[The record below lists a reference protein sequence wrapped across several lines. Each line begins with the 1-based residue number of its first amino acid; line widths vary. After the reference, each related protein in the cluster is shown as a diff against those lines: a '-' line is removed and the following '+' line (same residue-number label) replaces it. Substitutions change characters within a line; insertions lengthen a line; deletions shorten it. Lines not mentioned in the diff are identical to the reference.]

1 MKRKYSIKTYVFG
14 VALLLGLALILL
26 SIISPRSLTNA
37 AFEAKRAELFLG
49 RRMKQ
54 LEKYVEKALA
64 GNPEEW
70 LDLGNVPDDMVL
82 YRYVNDSLQS
92 WCHQFSVD
100 NDDIHRRYM
109 VEKLVNPRL
118 NLESPLLKVTDA
130 VGFYNFGPKWY
141 LAESRTVD
149 GVRVIAGLEIMD
161 SQNPSNLNGSNPHL
175 HIGNRFNIRPL
186 SDSEGSA
193 VRVGGV
199 PQFKLI
205 RETLVKSSDFRLFSP
220 MIYAGSVLRSLGSVF
235 ILNALIFIFALLI
248 YLYRDNIFR
257 RVKSRRTMLVLAG
270 VDILAVIAIIAY
282 AFLTFRSIIVNSSI
296 CLELYKLDDVSRYS
310 FLVYASFIIMFMS
323 VPMLL
328 QMLRPSIVRTTGKH
342 FNSFSTKNRML
353 LAFLLSLGM
362 VLTAAIN
369 GYYKERNKLTIWAD
383 RLSIDRDISLEVQ
396 LRMVEGQ
403 LAEDAFISTLAQL
416 DNAAS
421 AIENRITDT
430 YFSRIA
436 QDYNVT
442 VYLLRTV
449 PDMQFYRS
457 RINGA
462 EKIADQSRFLFSDTG
477 GRPRYDGIFLYYR
490 QDFGLTRLLVE
501 VEEKTAKTDR
511 GYANIFNLTKPGRL
525 SIPSIY
531 SYAKYK
537 GGRLQS
543 FKGDYAYPMELGR
556 QSSDEAYLHIIT
568 PVNDD
573 ETVVISR
580 PKVSIYN
587 YLIAVV
593 FIALVIFLLLSVY
606 TIHRKN
612 LRSEE
617 RHYYK
622 ARINAALMTGLIL
635 TMVVISTVSI
645 LFVYK
650 RNESNMR
657 SIMSDKINSIQTLMN
672 SRIRG
677 VYSSSALMSPEVRN
691 LLDIVGEDTGS
702 DITLYRPDGR
712 IMMSTFPEVFNRM
725 IMGGRINDEAFRNIS
740 YQSKRY
746 FIHKEKVEGKRFYG
760 MYAPLFSDS
769 GQVIA
774 IICCPYIT
782 RNYDFGKDA
791 VTHSMA
797 ILTVFLILLLIVR
810 IVSMAVVGRMFKPL
824 SEMGRKMSSANIDS
838 LEHINYTNNDE
849 ILSLVESYNRMVD
862 DLSESTRQLAQ
873 AERDKAWSGMAR
885 QVAHEIKNPLTP
897 MKLQLQRIVRLKEKN
912 DPSWQDKFD
921 EVTKVLLDHIEILTD
936 TANEFST
943 FAKLYTEEHTRI
955 KLDTVLQEEIA
966 MFDNKEN
973 ISFDYFGLEGA
984 VVMGP
989 KPQLT
994 RVFVN
999 LINNSVQALGDAPG
1013 GKIVVSLRNSV
1024 KDGYYDIVFEDNGPG
1039 VAEQNISKLFTPN
1052 FTTKNGGSGL
1062 GLAISRSILERC
1074 GATIAY
1080 SKSFTLNGA
1089 CFTISYPK

>member
-1 MKRKYSIKTYVFG
+1 MKRKYTIKTYVIG
-14 VALLLGLALILL
+14 AVLLVGLTLLLL

-37 AFEAKRAELFLG
+37 SFEAKRAEFFLG

-54 LEKYVEKALA
+54 LEGYIARALE
-64 GNPEEW
+64 GDSDEW
-70 LDLGNVPDDMVL
+70 LDLGKVPEDMVL
-82 YRYVNDSLQS
+82 YRYVDDSLQS
-92 WCHQFSVD
+92 WCHQFTVD

-109 VEKLVNPRL
+109 VEKLINPRL
-118 NLESPLLKVTDA
+118 NFESPLLNVTDE

-161 SQNPSNLNGSNPHL
+161 TRKSSSLNGSNPHL

-205 RETLVKSSDFRLFSP
+205 RETLVTSTDFRLFSP
-220 MIYAGSVLRSLGSVF
+220 FLYAGNVFPSLGSVF
-235 ILNALIFIFALLI
+235 VLNALIFILALFV

-257 RVKSRRTMLVLAG
+257 RIRRRSLMLALA
-270 VDILAVIAIIAY
+270 VMDILAIAAIVAY
-282 AFLTFRSIIVNSSI
+282 AFLTFRSIIVNSNI
-296 CLELYKLDDVSRYS
+296 CLELYKLDDVTKYS
-310 FLVYASFIIMFMS
+310 FLVYASFIIMLMS

-328 QMLRPSIVRTTGKH
+328 QMLRPAITRTTGRH
-342 FNSFSTKNRML
+342 FNAFSLKNRVRL
-353 LAFLLSLGM
+353 SVLLSLGI
-362 VLTAAIN
+362 VLTAAVN
-369 GYYKERNKLTIWAD
+369 GFYKERNKLTVWAD
-383 RLSIDRDISLEVQ
+383 RLSVDRDIALEVQ

-403 LAEDAFISTLAQL
+403 LAEDAFISTLSQL
-416 DNAAS
+416 DNAVS

-436 QDYNVT
+436 QDYDVT
-442 VYLLRTV
+442 VYLLRTI

-457 RINGA
+457 RVEGA
-462 EKIADQSRFLFSDTG
+462 EKISNQSRFVFVNSA
-477 GRPRYDGIFLYYR
+477 GRPRYDGIFFYYR

-511 GYANIFNLTKPGRL
+511 GYASIFNLTKPGKV
-525 SIPSIY
+525 SIPSNY

-543 FKGDYAYPMELGR
+543 FKGDYAYPMVLGR
-556 QSSDEAYLHIIT
+556 ESSDEKYLHVVT
-568 PVNDD
+568 VVNDD
-573 ETVVISR
+573 EAMVISR
-580 PKVSIYN
+580 PKEAIYN
-587 YLIAVV
+587 YLIALV
-593 FIALVIFLLLSVY
+593 FIALVIFLLLSVF
-606 TIHRKN
+606 TIHRKT
-612 LRSEE
+612 LHFEE
-617 RHYYK
+617 RHFYK
-622 ARINAALMTGLIL
+622 ARINAALMAGLIL
-635 TMVVISTVSI
+635 TMVVISSVSV

-650 RNESNMR
+650 RNEANMS
-657 SIMSDKINSIQTLMN
+657 SIMSDRINSIQTLMN

-677 VYSSSALMSPEVRN
+677 VYSSNALMSPEVRS

-712 IMMSTFPEVFNRM
+712 VMMSTFPEVFSRR
-725 IMGGRINDEAFRNIS
+725 IMGGRINDEAFRNIY

-746 FIHKEKVEGKRFYG
+746 YIHKEVVEGKHFYG
-760 MYAPLFSDS
+760 MYAPLFSDN

-774 IICCPYIT
+774 IICCPYISQ
-782 RNYDFGKDA
+782 NYDFRKDA
-791 VTHSMA
+791 VTHLMA
-797 ILTVFLILLLIVR
+797 ILTVFLILLLVVR
-810 IVSMAVVGRMFKPL
+810 ILSMAVVERMFKPL
-824 SEMGRKMSSANIDS
+824 SEMGRKMSAANIDA
-838 LEHINYTNNDE
+838 LEHIKYTNNDE

-897 MKLQLQRIVRLKEKN
+897 MKLQLQRIIRLKQKN
-912 DPSWQDKFD
+912 DPGWQDKFD
-921 EVTKVLLDHIEILTD
+921 EVAKVLLDHIDILTD

-943 FAKLYTEEHTRI
+943 FAKLYTEEHTKI
-955 KLDTVLQEEIA
+955 SLDTVLQEEIA

-999 LINNSVQALGDAPG
+999 LINNSVQALGDTPD
-1013 GKIVVSLRNSV
+1013 GKISISLRNSV
-1024 KDGYYDIVFEDNGPG
+1024 EDGFYDIVFEDNGPG
-1039 VAEQNISKLFTPN
+1039 VAGENVNKLFTPN

-1074 GATIAY
+1074 GAKITY
-1080 SKSFTLNGA
+1080 SKSFTLSGA